1 MYKLSFFVP
10 VDAKEKVKEALFS
23 IGIGKYKN
31 YDKCSWEVLG
41 QGQFRPLK
49 GANPHIGTINDVEK
63 VKEYKVE
70 MICKDHLIKKAVLEL
85 KKSHPYEEVA
95 YEVIKLEEF

>member
-10 VDAKEKVKEALFS
+10 INDKEKVKEALFL
-23 IGIGKYKN
+23 IGVGKYKN

-41 QGQFRPLK
+41 EGQFRPLQ
-49 GANPHIGTINDVEK
+49 GANPHIGAINKTEK

-70 MICKDHLIKKAVLEL
+70 MICEDYLIKKAVLEL

>member
-10 VDAKEKVKEALFS
+10 KEHKEKVKEALFS
-23 IGIGKYKN
+23 IGVGKYKK

-41 QGQFRPLK
+41 SGQFRPLQGSDPFLGSV
-49 GANPHIGTINDVEK
+49 GAVER
-63 VKEYKVE
+63 VDEYKVE
-70 MICKDHLIKKAVLEL
+70 MICEDGVIKKAVATL
-85 KKSHPYEEVA
+85 KEAHPYEEVA